1 MAHFTGWGAFR
12 TFSRFLGILG
22 TPRDHPGGCGS
33 VSRDIRG
40 REKRGVFLILACIY
54 KYIEDFKEQYLS
66 KVLFSNASNAPN
78 GNSNISWL
86 LGNLETHVLPI

>member
-1 MAHFTGWGAFR
+1 MANIFR
-12 TFSRFLGILG
+12 VLL
-22 TPRDHPGGCGS
+22 
-33 VSRDIRG
+33 V
-40 REKRGVFLILACIY
+40 Y
-54 KYIEDFKEQYLS
+54 KYIKDFKEQYLS